1 MPSRALQKSWLL
13 MLDAYFDDSGTG
25 LDSPV
30 FVIAGY
36 VGDPTQW
43 AEFSERWDAVLKKPH
58 PLKPNGLAYF
68 KASHAMARTG
78 EFAGWTDEER
88 DYRLRELLSL
98 VPEYELNGVYVVIP
112 IEPYRRIFTWFSH
125 NTFEHPYFVAL
136 YGVFPT
142 LMTYLDGKNIV
153 DEVKFTFD
161 RTDHRKKLESQ
172 WENFLRATP
181 EKYRSRIV
189 ETMAFES
196 EVGFPPLQAAD
207 AIAWYIRRQYHEL
220 EKENLEYRNEIFE
233 LLFDR
238 EHVSRVLSGTDIEFM
253 RRAIPRFREGTIM
266 SLPDPTSKLFGSRAV

>member
-1 MPSRALQKSWLL
+1 

-36 VGDPTQW
+36 VGAPTQW
-43 AEFSERWDAVLKKPH
+43 AEFSNRWDAVLKKPH
-58 PLKPNGLAYF
+58 RLKPEGLAYF

-78 EFAGWTDEER
+78 EFEGWTIEER

-98 VPEYELNGVYVVIP
+98 VPEYDLNGVFVVIP
-112 IEPYRRIFTWFSH
+112 IEPYRRIFT
-125 NTFEHPYFVAL
+125 
-136 YGVFPT
+136 
-142 LMTYLDGKNIV
+142 YLDGKGIV

-161 RTDHRKKLESQ
+161 RTGHRKNLESQ
-172 WENFLRATP
+172 WETFLSATP

-196 EVGFPPLQAAD
+196 EVGLPPLQAAD

-220 EKENLEYRNEIFE
+220 EKDNLEYRNEIFE
-233 LLFDR
+233 PLFSK
-238 EHVSRVLSGTDIEFM
+238 EHVSRVLSETDIALM
-253 RRAIPRFREGTIM
+253 RRAIPRFRHSGVTL
-266 SLPDPTSKLFGSRAV
+266 SLPDPTSKLFGFDG